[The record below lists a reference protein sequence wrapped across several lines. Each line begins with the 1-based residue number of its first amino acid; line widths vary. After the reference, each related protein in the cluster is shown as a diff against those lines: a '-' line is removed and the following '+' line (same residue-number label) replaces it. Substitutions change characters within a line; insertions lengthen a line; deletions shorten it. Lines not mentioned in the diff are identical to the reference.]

1 VTGARRSFVE
11 MADRGALAVSGPEA
25 RPFLQGLIS
34 NDIDQVTPIQ
44 AVYAALLTPQGKFL
58 FDFIILQLDDELL
71 LETERTRLPQLIQRL
86 TMYRLRSKVDL
97 ADASA
102 RFASAALLGADVAAA
117 LDLPERAGACRALG
131 SGVLLIDPRLVQLG
145 GRALLAREAFP
156 DGLTQLGFEP
166 ASFETYDRH
175 RLALGVPDGS
185 RDLPIE
191 KATLLLPSYALRLFR
206 RADQPLR
213 LVYGRE
219 DLGMPRYDL
228 ALLAPQVLGQVATE
242 VYPGREERGT
252 VGVSSA
258 TIVSPPVFWASLGLA
273 VAVLL
278 GLIVRLIRREDAS
291 GSPA

>member
-1 VTGARRSFVE
+1 MTGARRSFVE

-71 LETERTRLPQLIQRL
+71 LETEQARLPQLIQRL
-86 TMYRLRSKVDL
+86 TMYRLRSKVEL
-97 ADASA
+97 ADASG
-102 RFASAALLGADVAAA
+102 RFVSAALLGADVAAA

-145 GRALLAREAFP
+145 GRALLPREAFP

-191 KATLLLPSYALRLFR
+191 KATLLESGFDELR
-206 RADQPLR
+206 
-213 LVYGRE
+213 
-219 DLGMPRYDL
+219 
-228 ALLAPQVLGQVATE
+228 
-242 VYPGREERGT
+242 
-252 VGVSSA
+252 GVD
-258 TIVSPPVFWASLGLA
+258 FKKG
-273 VAVLL
+273 
-278 GLIVRLIRREDAS
+278 
-291 GSPA
+291 